1 MSDTKDA
8 ANEICAAIY
17 LVGAG
22 LADNGLFVLYF
33 LALATVHILLRH
45 IRNWVEK

>member
-1 MSDTKDA
+1 MNDTKDA

-22 LADNGLFVLYF
+22 LADNGLFVLF
-33 LALATVHILLRH
+33 FVALGIGHILLRR